1 MKYYKSLVVILLLT
15 CLFVNAQ
22 HKTAIICGNLIDGNG
37 QELSSNNVI
46 LIEGERIVG
55 IGTTALITEDYN
67 IIDLKEYTVLPGLI
81 DAHTHP
87 LIFSDDYQN
96 DHLKETSASKALR
109 GMKTVQNW
117 LNEGWTTIRVA
128 GDADVNFAHFAIR
141 DAINE
146 GFFDGPRIYG
156 AGHYLSITG
165 GGGDI
170 NYMSPE
176 QKIIPDG
183 VIVDGTD
190 DMIKAVRNEI
200 KNGSDWIKL
209 LVTGAFMSASDNPQ
223 NVHFNNEE
231 IKVAVNES
239 KNRGVPV
246 MAHAHA
252 TQGIKNAIMLG
263 ARSIEHGTFIDDE
276 CINLFL
282 EHGTYLIPTIYIGE
296 YFINE
301 YAQSEA
307 LSKAVQL
314 TKKYRTQYMANYA
327 KAIERGVKI
336 GVGSDN
342 VGFPPNFAAK
352 EFGVL
357 VDLGMTHMQAIQAGT
372 KVNAELLMKDKDI
385 GTIEIG
391 KFADI
396 IATRGNPLEDISELE
411 RVLFVMKGGKII
423 KHQQ

>member
-1 MKYYKSLVVILLLT
+1 MKNFILLIYILLLP
-15 CLFVNAQ
+15 CLTLKAQ
-22 HKTAIICGNLIDGNG
+22 NKTAIICGTLIDGKS
-37 QELSSNNVI
+37 QELISDAVVF
-46 LIEGERIVG
+46 IEGERIVG
-55 IGTTALITEDYN
+55 IGTNDQISSDHS
-67 IIDLKEYTVLPGLI
+67 IIDLSGYTVLPGLI

-87 LIFSDDYQN
+87 LIFGDDYQTN
-96 DHLKETSASKALR
+96 HLKGTSASKALR
-109 GMKTVQNW
+109 GLKTVQNW

-128 GDADVNFAHFAIR
+128 GDADVYFAQFAIR

-146 GFFDGPRIYG
+146 GFFVGPRIFG
-156 AGHYLSITG
+156 AGHYLSVTG

-170 NYMSPE
+170 NYISLE
-176 QKIIPDG
+176 QKIIADG
-183 VIVDGTD
+183 LIVDGTD
-190 DMIKAVRNEI
+190 EMIKAVRKEI

-223 NVHFNNEE
+223 NVHFNDEE
-231 IKVAVNES
+231 IKTAVDEA
-239 KNRGVPV
+239 KRRGVPV

-252 TQGIKNAIMLG
+252 TEGIKKAIKMG
-263 ARSIEHGTFIDDE
+263 VRSIEHGTFIDDE
-276 CINLFL
+276 CIDLLL

-296 YFINE
+296 YLITE
-301 YAQSEA
+301 HEDSEA

-314 TKKYRTQYMANYA
+314 TKKYREIYMKNYV
-327 KAIERGVKI
+327 KAIRRGVKI

-342 VGFPPNFAAK
+342 VGYPPNFAAK

-357 VDLGMTHMQAIQAGT
+357 IELGMTPMQAIQAGT

-396 IATRGNPLEDISELE
+396 IATKGNPLKDISELE
-411 RVLFVMKGGKII
+411 KVKFVMKGGKVI
-423 KHQQ
+423 KYKE